1 MDDQLFRAITV
12 PWMSADP
19 INCVV
24 SEGRGISNIFDDER
38 LVEPL
43 GRNTIDMTGWKF
55 AGLLRAELAGVGL
68 VAFLV
73 FQRRGLGTSLA

>member
-19 INCVV
+19 VNCVV
-24 SEGRGISNIFDDER
+24 SEGRGISNIFDNER

-43 GRNTIDMTGWKF
+43 CRNTIDMEGWCCV
-55 AGLLRAELAGVGL
+55 GLLRAEIAGVGL

-73 FQRRGLGTSLA
+73 LERRRFGSSLV